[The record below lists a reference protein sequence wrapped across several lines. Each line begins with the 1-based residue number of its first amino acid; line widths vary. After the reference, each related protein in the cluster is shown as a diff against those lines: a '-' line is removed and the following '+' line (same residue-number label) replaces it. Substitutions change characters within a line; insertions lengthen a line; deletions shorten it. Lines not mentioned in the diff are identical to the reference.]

1 MIPVLRACELVKRFG
16 AVTAL
21 SDGRITVGPG
31 EIHALLGANGC
42 GKSTLCKIIAGSLG
56 RDAGTMWL
64 GEQAVDF
71 ARPLDA
77 EAAGISLFYQ
87 ELSLIPQLSVAD
99 NLFLGHEPRNKAG
112 FVDRARLRRDVA
124 GLMALFAPVAGS
136 GFHPAARVGELPP
149 DQRQIV
155 ELLKIL
161 GRRPRLMIL
170 DEATAALDH
179 RQVATFFD
187 ILRARKAEG
196 VSSIFISH
204 RMDEVFAIADR
215 VTVMRN
221 GATVFESAIAET
233 NRDQLIRHMVG
244 DAVPPPAL
252 ASTTRRVGVMP
263 PLSLER
269 GVGKQVAGISLTLA
283 PGEIVGFG
291 GLQGQGQSEL
301 LLGLFGARP
310 LHAARLM
317 LDGKPV
323 SITNTAQAVRN
334 GIAYV
339 SGDRGRDAAFA
350 GRSIFENLVAARLV
364 RDRRWLALPSVLRG
378 PARESAQSLKTKFTD
393 LDAAIGTLS
402 GGNQQKILIARWLST
417 APRILLLDDPTKGI
431 DLAAKADLFALMRRL
446 ADQGAAMLFYS
457 SEDAELLGLCNR
469 VLVFNSGRITAEL
482 EGASLD
488 HYHLTRA
495 AFEGAA

>member
-1 MIPVLRACELVKRFG
+1 MIPVLRARDIVKRFG

-21 SDGRITVGPG
+21 SDGRITVAPG

-42 GKSTLCKIIAGSLG
+42 GKSTLCKIIAGALG
-56 RDAGTMWL
+56 RDAGSLWL
-64 GEQAVDF
+64 SEQPVDF
-71 ARPLDA
+71 PRPRDA

-87 ELSLIPQLSVAD
+87 ELSLIPQLTVED
-99 NLFLGHEPRNKAG
+99 NLFLGHEPRNRMG
-112 FVDRARLRRDVA
+112 FVDRARLRRNVA
-124 GLMALFAPVAGS
+124 ALMALFAPVAGK
-136 GFHPAARVGELPP
+136 GFHPTSRVGELPP

-161 GRRPRLMIL
+161 ARGPRLMIL
-170 DEATAALDH
+170 DEATATLDH

-196 VSSIFISH
+196 ISSIFISH

-221 GATVFESAIAET
+221 GATVLECAIAET
-233 NRDQLIRHMVG
+233 DRDHLVRHMVG
-244 DAVPPPAL
+244 DAVPKPASARATRWQGTTPAL
-252 ASTTRRVGVMP
+252 A
-263 PLSLER
+263 LER
-269 GVGKQVAGISLTLA
+269 GSGPQIANISLTLA

-291 GLQGQGQSEL
+291 GLQGQGQSDL

-310 LHAARLM
+310 LHARSLM
-317 LDGKPV
+317 LDGKQV
-323 SITNTAQAVRN
+323 SIANTAQAVRN
-334 GIAYV
+334 GLAYV

-364 RDRRWLALPSVLRG
+364 RERRWLALPSALRG
-378 PARESAQSLKTKFTD
+378 PAAESAQSLKTKLTD

-431 DLAAKADLFALMRRL
+431 DLAAKADLFALMHML
-446 ADQGAAMLFYS
+446 ANQGAAILFYS

-482 EGASLD
+482 EGPTLD
-488 HYHLTRA
+488 NYHLTRA
-495 AFEGAA
+495 AFEGGA